1 MLNRF
6 GISPL
11 FLLRSIHEV
20 VFNNTD
26 PKAWHISW
34 ILYAKCISSFIH
46 KEKKTNMKYHE
57 RKSFVLL
64 GKKVSDHVCTSCC
77 QKKKYCVLALH
88 KLNEVIIVHFLPANC
103 LQYVEVLFSHQH
115 TLPGYIHQY
124 LQQQKQKQNK
134 SIIIHLKQ

>member
-6 GISPL
+6 GISSL
-11 FLLRSIHEV
+11 FLLRSIIH
-20 VFNNTD
+20 NTD

-46 KEKKTNMKYHE
+46 KEKKNKHE
-57 RKSFVLL
+57 ILWTQKFVLL
-64 GKKVSDHVCTSCC
+64 GKKVREHVCTWCC

-103 LQYVEVLFSHQH
+103 LQCVEVLFSHQH
-115 TLPGYIHQY
+115 TLPGNVSQY
-124 LQQQKQKQNK
+124 FQQQKQKQNK